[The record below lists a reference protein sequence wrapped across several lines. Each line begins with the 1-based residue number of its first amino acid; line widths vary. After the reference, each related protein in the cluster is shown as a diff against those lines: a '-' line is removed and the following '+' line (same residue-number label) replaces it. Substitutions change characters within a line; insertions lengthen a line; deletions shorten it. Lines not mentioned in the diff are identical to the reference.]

1 MSIKPVTYQGVTN
14 FKANLYALEVKSRF
28 IDQSAA
34 DGYYK
39 GYGDELSA
47 IVSSNV
53 ITVGSGA
60 LLVQGRLNEIE
71 PGGEPVTVPIQNG
84 YYGYIVARIETYH
97 PNDYNNCTLLAKTA
111 ADLKTLTNSLS
122 KDDTYQRAAE
132 SQNKAYEVPL
142 YSFYMTGGAITNLTK
157 VIQPVEENTHTRE
170 IANAAL
176 AKINEA
182 YAAIEEMLAQSY
194 VESAGKANSAGNA
207 ESADEATALTAG
219 FKKVFIPSGE
229 TVASVE
235 LTKQKAYAISF
246 TWNGSSSYKTVILF
260 VDGVTSVCASSLSA
274 VNNGTAYSNQLY
286 ISYDVYAKEMK
297 LVSSVNA
304 TGFRPSDG
312 YFYIRE
318 L

>member
-39 GYGDELSA
+39 GYGDELNA

-71 PGGEPVTVPIQNG
+71 PGGEAVTVPIQNG

-97 PNDYNNCTLLAKTA
+97 AADYNNCTLIAKTGTSLA
-111 ADLKTLTNSLS
+111 AISLA

-157 VIQPVEENTHTRE
+157 LIQPVEENTRTRE
-170 IANAAL
+170 IADAAL

-194 VESAGKANSAGNA
+194 VENAGLAASLTSEFKTATVDSSKNLSVTAEVGMYVFLIGWPDDSTTFDTVVLCIQSINQYTRSTRSSNGYTVTYNGGTNKKRLAGKDGEFITPS
-207 ESADEATALTAG
+207 
-219 FKKVFIPSGE
+219 KVYYRKIF
-229 TVASVE
+229 
-235 LTKQKAYAISF
+235 
-246 TWNGSSSYKTVILF
+246 
-260 VDGVTSVCASSLSA
+260 
-274 VNNGTAYSNQLY
+274 
-286 ISYDVYAKEMK
+286 
-297 LVSSVNA
+297 
-304 TGFRPSDG
+304 
-312 YFYIRE
+312 
-318 L
+318 

>member
-39 GYGDELSA
+39 GYGDELNA

-71 PGGEPVTVPIQNG
+71 PGGEAVTVPIQNG

-97 PNDYNNCTLLAKTA
+97 AADYNNCTLIAKTGTSLA
-111 ADLKTLTNSLS
+111 AISLA

-157 VIQPVEENTHTRE
+157 LIQPVEENTRTRE
-170 IANAAL
+170 IADAAL

-194 VESAGKANSAGNA
+194 VENAGLAASLTSEFKTATVDSSKNLSVTAEVGMYVFLIGWPDDSTTFDTVVLCIQSINQYTRSTRSSNGYTVTYNGGTNKKMLAGKDGEFITPS
-207 ESADEATALTAG
+207 
-219 FKKVFIPSGE
+219 KVYYRKIF
-229 TVASVE
+229 
-235 LTKQKAYAISF
+235 
-246 TWNGSSSYKTVILF
+246 
-260 VDGVTSVCASSLSA
+260 
-274 VNNGTAYSNQLY
+274 
-286 ISYDVYAKEMK
+286 
-297 LVSSVNA
+297 
-304 TGFRPSDG
+304 
-312 YFYIRE
+312 
-318 L
+318 

>member
-39 GYGDELSA
+39 GYGDELNA

-71 PGGEPVTVPIQNG
+71 PGGEAVTVPIQNG

-97 PNDYNNCTLLAKTA
+97 AADYNNCTLVAKTGTSLA
-111 ADLKTLTNSLS
+111 AISLA

-157 VIQPVEENTHTRE
+157 LIQPVEESTRTRE

-176 AKINEA
+176 AKIEEA

-194 VESAGKANSAGNA
+194 VESAGTAK
-207 ESADEATALTAG
+207 SADEAGSLSTKLFYSATSSNASRITIAL
-219 FKKVFIPSGE
+219 KN
-229 TVASVE
+229 
-235 LTKQKAYAISF
+235 QKAYVITCYVSYVLHSMVLLCLGTGNTVNSTQSGF
-246 TWNGSSSYKTVILF
+246 YGYYCTYDGNSNTLIFKNGEGNECNVERI
-260 VDGVTSVCASSLSA
+260 
-274 VNNGTAYSNQLY
+274 
-286 ISYDVYAKEMK
+286 
-297 LVSSVNA
+297 
-304 TGFRPSDG
+304 
-312 YFYIRE
+312 YIRE

>member
-157 VIQPVEENTHTRE
+157 VIQPVEENTRTRE

-194 VESAGKANSAGNA
+194 VESAGTAK
-207 ESADEATALTAG
+207 SADEAGSLSTKLFYSATSSSASRITIAL
-219 FKKVFIPSGE
+219 KN
-229 TVASVE
+229 
-235 LTKQKAYAISF
+235 QKAY
-246 TWNGSSSYKTVILF
+246 VI
-260 VDGVTSVCASSLSA
+260 TC
-274 VNNGTAYSNQLY
+274 Y
-286 ISYDVYAKEMK
+286 
-297 LVSSVNA
+297 VSSVLHSMVLLCLGIGN
-304 TGFRPSDG
+304 TVNSTQSGFYG
-312 YFYIRE
+312 YYCTYNGNNTLIFKNGEGNECNVERIYIRE